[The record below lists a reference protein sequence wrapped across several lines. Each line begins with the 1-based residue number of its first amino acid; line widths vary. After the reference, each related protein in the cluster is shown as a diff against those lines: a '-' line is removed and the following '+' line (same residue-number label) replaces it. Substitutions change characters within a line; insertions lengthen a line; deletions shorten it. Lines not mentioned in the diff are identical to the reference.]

1 MGSAAPLVLT
11 ETSSPL
17 PALVQTN
24 RVEAAKALGNP
35 LLSVWETQLNATL
48 SHELN
53 MFFVITIK
61 FQWDKTNIFNKGRF
75 ITYFTFSS

>member
-24 RVEAAKALGNP
+24 PVEAARALGNP
-35 LLSVWETQLNATL
+35 LLWVWETQLNATL
-48 SHELN
+48 SHKLEHVFCN
-53 MFFVITIK
+53 YHKVSM
-61 FQWDKTNIFNKGRF
+61 G
-75 ITYFTFSS
+75 